1 MVKHIILWKI
11 KDEYSENEKESIKNN
26 IKLNLEGLKGKIS
39 GLIDIKVNICGLKS
53 SNVDLML
60 DSSFDD
66 EPSLNNYSV
75 NPLHVEVAD
84 TYVRPYMS
92 NRSCLDFEV

>member
-11 KDEYSENEKESIKNN
+11 KDEYSENEKESIKKN
-26 IKLNLEGLKGKIS
+26 IKLNLEGLKGKIP
-39 GLIDIKVNICGLKS
+39 GLIEINVNICGLKS

-66 EPSLNNYSV
+66 ELSLNNYSV
-75 NPLHVEVAD
+75 NPLHVDVAD
-84 TYVRPYMS
+84 RYVRPYMS

>member
-11 KDEYSENEKESIKNN
+11 KDEYSESEKESIKKN

-66 EPSLNNYSV
+66 EPSLNHYSV
-75 NPLHVEVAD
+75 NPLDRKSTRLNSSHKH
-84 TYVRPYMS
+84 
-92 NRSCLDFEV
+92 RSRMPSSA